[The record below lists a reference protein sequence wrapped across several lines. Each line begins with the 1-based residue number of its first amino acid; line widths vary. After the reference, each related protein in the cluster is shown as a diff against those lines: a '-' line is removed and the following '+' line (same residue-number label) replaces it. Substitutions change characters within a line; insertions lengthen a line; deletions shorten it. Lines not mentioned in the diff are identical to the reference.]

1 MRKTLLFILA
11 FLYASLIFA
20 QSNVYIV
27 QENFDETTLP
37 SGWVTMGNGVNNWYV
52 SRIFAVTKINKKNN
66 FANIKIVR
74 ERREKVWEQ
83 LNVS

>member
-1 MRKTLLFILA
+1 MRKILLFILA

-52 SRIFAVTKINKKNN
+52 STS
-66 FANIKIVR
+66 NIAGGKPN
-74 ERREKVWEQ
+74 EAQ
-83 LNVS
+83 LK